1 MAKPG
6 DTVRYLNAVGGG
18 VITRIEG
25 QMAYVDDQGFET
37 PVLLKDLV
45 VVAQAGQ
52 KPSVAIFDQNVY
64 DAGRKATK
72 PLEKEVQPEKPKPA
86 PVLET
91 KHGGRLNITLAF
103 EPSDVKNLA
112 TATFTAVLVNDSNYY
127 LSFTFLTRSAEA
139 HAWTLGFEGTLAPNE
154 GIDLG
159 TYTHETLTDVE
170 RVAIQAIAFKKGK
183 DFEIKDPVNV
193 VRKLNLTK
201 FYKLHCFRPGLY
213 FDTPVLEIPLVKQ
226 DIPWHD

>member
-18 VITRIEG
+18 KITRIEG

-52 KPSVAIFDQNVY
+52 KPSTSIFDQNVY
-64 DAGRKATK
+64 DAGRKAAK
-72 PLEKEVQPEKPKPA
+72 QLEKEIQPEKPKPA
-86 PVLET
+86 PVIET
-91 KHGGRLNITLAF
+91 KHGDRLNITLAF

-112 TATFTAVLVNDSNYY
+112 TASFTAVLMNDSNYY
-127 LSFTFLTRSAEA
+127 LSFTYLTRSTDA
-139 HAWTLGFEGTLAPNE
+139 HAWTLGYEGTIAPNE

-159 TYTHETLTDVE
+159 VYTHETLPDVE
-170 RVAIQAIAFKKGK
+170 RIAIQAIAFKKGK
-183 DFEIKDPVNV
+183 EFELKEPVNI

-213 FDTPVLEIPLVKQ
+213 FDTPVLEIQLISQ
-226 DIPWHD
+226 DIPSRD